1 MATYLVPDL
10 RIPGGIPE
18 AEGLEYFEQ
27 VDARFGPYGGTGS
40 C

>member
-1 MATYLVPDL
+1 MATYLVSDL

-27 VDARFGPYGGTGS
+27 VDATFGPYGGTAS